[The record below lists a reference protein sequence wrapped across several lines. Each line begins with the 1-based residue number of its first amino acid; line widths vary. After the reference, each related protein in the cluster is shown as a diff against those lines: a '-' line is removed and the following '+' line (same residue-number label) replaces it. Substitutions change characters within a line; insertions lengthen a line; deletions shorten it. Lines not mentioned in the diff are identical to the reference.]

1 MKGESKGAYRA
12 FVDVALSDLSQRQL
26 LARYQEQAVSE
37 SLTRPP
43 TLSGKTIARWSV
55 DFKWQERLKLWRSR
69 FNQLKL
75 EQRLKRW
82 DEFCDKLEE
91 RAGELID
98 RADQLMKHPPVERK
112 VTKKIIAEFAGQEIE
127 QEIIV
132 KPARWAAKDIP
143 LYYDE
148 ASKIMKMVVGEIA
161 IAIDLVTRQGY
172 VVTDPTADNDSENDN
187 Y

>member
-12 FVDVALSDLSQRQL
+12 FVDTALYDLSQRQL
-26 LARYQEQAVSE
+26 LNRYEQQVVSE

-55 DFKWQERLKLWRSR
+55 DFKWQERLKAWRSH
-69 FNQLKL
+69 FNQIKL
-75 EQRLKRW
+75 DQRLKRW

-91 RAGELID
+91 RANELVD
-98 RADQLMKHPPVERK
+98 RADQLMKHPPVERRI
-112 VTKKIIAEFAGQEIE
+112 TKKVIAEFAGQEIE

-132 KPARWAAKDIP
+132 KPVRWTARDIP
-143 LYYDE
+143 VYYDE
-148 ASKIMKMVVGEIA
+148 ASKIMKMVVGEVA

-172 VVTDPTADNDSENDN
+172 VVSEPPEDEID
-187 Y
+187 